1 LHGLRRARVCHR
13 LVEALTGPLRAAPAV
28 LPGCFRAGG
37 GLAGGG
43 ADAAGRG
50 LHAVAAAAA
59 AATARL
65 LLGVALV
72 LLLLRVALLRREG
85 LLPSSLLPS
94 LRLLH
99 RGVALLLLGVGLLL
113 RRGRAAALGAGRRV
127 AARHLPPAALRPAV
141 LDADRE
147 VLHARRLVR

>member
-1 LHGLRRARVCHR
+1 MRRARVRHR
-13 LVEALTGPLRAAPAV
+13 LVEALTGPLRAAPAI
-28 LPGCFRAGG
+28 LPGCFRAAG

-50 LHAVAAAAA
+50 LHAVAAG
-59 AATARL
+59 AATATAAGL

-72 LLLLRVALLRREG
+72 LLLRVALRREG

-94 LRLLH
+94 LRLH

-113 RRGRAAALGAGRRV
+113 RCGRAAALGAGRRV